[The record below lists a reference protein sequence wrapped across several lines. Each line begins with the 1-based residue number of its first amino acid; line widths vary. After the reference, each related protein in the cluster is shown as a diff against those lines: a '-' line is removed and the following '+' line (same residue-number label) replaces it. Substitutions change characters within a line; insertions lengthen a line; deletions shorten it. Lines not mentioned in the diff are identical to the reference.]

1 MASETTDPPT
11 GQQSQSS
18 KSSEDDHA
26 GETQSED
33 TPDSDPATKEILK
46 DTVGESSE
54 IIDQATSEHLKETT

>member
-26 GETQSED
+26 EETQSKN
-33 TPDSDPATKEILK
+33 TLDSDPATAEILK

-54 IIDQATSEHLKETT
+54 IIDQAMSEHLQETT